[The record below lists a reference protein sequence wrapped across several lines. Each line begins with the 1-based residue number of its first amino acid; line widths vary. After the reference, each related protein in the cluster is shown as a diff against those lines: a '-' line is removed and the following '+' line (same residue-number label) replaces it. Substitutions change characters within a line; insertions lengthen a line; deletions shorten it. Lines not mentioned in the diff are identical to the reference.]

1 MPSLA
6 LDRPDSFGAGVIGRQ
21 TAAWP
26 ARSRRPVSF

>member
-1 MPSLA
+1 MFPRTFNRRDG
-6 LDRPDSFGAGVIGRQ
+6 LDARVIDRR

>member
-1 MPSLA
+1 MSGLA
-6 LDRPDSFGAGVIGRQ
+6 LNRRDGFAAGVIGRQ